1 MDNSTRRICGTLWTA
16 WGCTPIAI
24 DNAILTS
31 APTTD
36 YLGNPV
42 TAHDMLPWGDTSRDI
57 VPGAPVVGV
66 VVDPINHNPKFKKPS
81 PGVDDVVTPFLK
93 TGKVYQPGDFRGD
106 VAGST
111 VPSTPTPGAAP
122 TGYDG
127 RVDAK
132 DIDYVCRNFGN
143 WSNLDQAVNIDLS
156 CDMNGDLVVNALDV
170 DELVLVILSTHYGDR
185 NLDGVVDAAD
195 EPQGPFPHPGGWAD
209 GSFDCDGMVTQADHD
224 IWQANLQQSCTRTIS
239 SRGLFYNN
247 SCYDGSGNGC
257 TAVQCATVLAVPTC
271 NDDTAIDPT
280 KAPQLPGG
288 GVATITNYSSFT
300 KGINGISID
309 VAHSASCAALTAVAS
324 NFTFTVGNVLNP
336 VAVAPAP
343 SSIVVTALNATT
355 DRIKIF
361 WPDFGTA
368 GALPNHNWLKVVVK
382 SQANG
387 GLVGLAADDTFYWG
401 LAVGEDDTPNTST
414 PKRATVTTVD
424 EIDARN
430 NPTGLT
436 RINMT
441 NVKSKWDYNKSSLV
455 DTTDQILSR
464 NNQNSL
470 SALLLFPR

>member
-1 MDNSTRRICGTLWTA
+1 LHVTSKTCTPCPCGACCNSSSGACTEVSGADPNAICVASGGQFKGIGTTCKDSDGDSIPDAYENNNCCPGNCPPGGGCNWPTDPTRADTDGDGLNDNIDPFPCNRCLPLGAPGRPAICDQFDLTLPGDGDCDNDGICDLCEIKAGTSHDCNDNGVPDECEPDCNSNGVPDDYDITCGT
-16 WGCTPIAI
+16 
-24 DNAILTS
+24 S
-31 APTTD
+31 
-36 YLGNPV
+36 
-42 TAHDMLPWGDTSRDI
+42 
-57 VPGAPVVGV
+57 
-66 VVDPINHNPKFKKPS
+66 
-81 PGVDDVVTPFLK
+81 
-93 TGKVYQPGDFRGD
+93 
-106 VAGST
+106 
-111 VPSTPTPGAAP
+111 
-122 TGYDG
+122 
-127 RVDAK
+127 
-132 DIDYVCRNFGN
+132 
-143 WSNLDQAVNIDLS
+143 
-156 CDMNGDLVVNALDV
+156 LDV
-170 DELVLVILSTHYGDR
+170 NGNHIPDECEVI
-185 NLDGVVDAAD
+185 
-195 EPQGPFPHPGGWAD
+195 
-209 GSFDCDGMVTQADHD
+209 
-224 IWQANLQQSCTRTIS
+224 CTRTIS

-414 PKRATVTTVD
+414 PKRATVTTD
-424 EIDARN
+424 RRN
-430 NPTGLT
+430 RCP
-436 RINMT
+436 
-441 NVKSKWDYNKSSLV
+441 
-455 DTTDQILSR
+455 QQSR
-464 NNQNSL
+464 L
-470 SALLLFPR
+470 A